1 MGCCQKKKREKI
13 LEQLI
18 NTESLPSEKTPQKN
32 TNINYNNYTTTNDTT

>member
-18 NTESLPSEKTPQKN
+18 NTESLPSEKTPQK
-32 TNINYNNYTTTNDTT
+32 TLILIIIIIPQQTIQL